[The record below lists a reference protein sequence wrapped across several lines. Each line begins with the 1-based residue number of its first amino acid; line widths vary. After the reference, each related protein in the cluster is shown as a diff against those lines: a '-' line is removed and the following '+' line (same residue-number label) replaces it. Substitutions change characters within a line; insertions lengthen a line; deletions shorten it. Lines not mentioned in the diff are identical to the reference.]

1 MEGAEPAARG
11 RQVKTDTNPTELRVM
26 AKLDEATK
34 RLIVMELACYRTP
47 SEVVEIV
54 GEKLG
59 IKLDRRQVFDY
70 APYGSHGDRVPQKW
84 RDLFDATRKQFLKDT
99 AEIPIAQRI
108 FRLRELN
115 DMEQRAKARGNYAL
129 AAQLLEQAAKECGD
143 VYTNQQRVKHS
154 GAVATYE
161 ATPEQIDAELR
172 ELLGVTDA
180 PEGH

>member
-1 MEGAEPAARG
+1 MEGAEPAAQG
-11 RQVKTDTNPTELRVM
+11 RQVKTDSNPTELRVM

-34 RLIVMELACYRTP
+34 RLIVMELAC
-47 SEVVEIV
+47 
-54 GEKLG
+54 
-59 IKLDRRQVFDY
+59 FDY
-70 APYGSHGDRVPQKW
+70 APYGSHGDNIAQKW
-84 RDLFDATRKQFLKDT
+84 RDLFDATRKQFLKST

-180 PEGH
+180 AGGN